1 MTTARKNSPVGETR
15 EADEWVSLP
24 KAAELLGVHRQ
35 KVLQLALK
43 GRLDAEHRGEWT
55 FISRESIER
64 YLTTMKHSAPAA
76 NG

>member
-1 MTTARKNSPVGETR
+1 MTTARKNSPIGDTR

-43 GRLDAEHRGEWT
+43 GQLDSEHRGSWT

-64 YLTTMKHSAPAA
+64 YLTTTKQGAPATD
-76 NG
+76 G

>member
-1 MTTARKNSPVGETR
+1 MTTARKNSPIGDTR
-15 EADEWVSLP
+15 AADEWVSLP

-43 GRLDAEHRGEWT
+43 GRLDAEHRADWT

-64 YLTTMKHSAPAA
+64 YLTTMKQGAPATD
-76 NG
+76 G

>member
-1 MTTARKNSPVGETR
+1 MTTARKNSAIGVNG
-15 EADEWVSLP
+15 AAAEWVSLP

-43 GRLDAEHRGEWT
+43 GQLDSEHRAEWT

-64 YLTTMKHSAPAA
+64 YLAATTQGARSA